1 MAPHVYLDAL
11 NKALNA
17 ELLQWGGSAEST
29 GGRRR
34 GRAIA
39 ALLFGASTVVGTTEE
54 MPAIVPVPAPTT
66 TAVTGSAPVVPA
78 HFRPATDRSETV
90 GRVLATAQTRV
101 QNDSQPAQAVATLAL
116 EIGRLQRDLAIRSP
130 EGMEEW
136 IGEEYASLEAVRRAI
151 ADTVVDDEERQVV
164 EVALDRASELLP
176 AAA

>member
-17 ELLQWGGSAEST
+17 ELLQWGGSESN

-54 MPAIVPVPAPTT
+54 MPVVAPAPTT
-66 TAVTGSAPVVPA
+66 TSTAAGSAPIIPA
-78 HFRPATDRSETV
+78 HFRPACDRSETV
-90 GRVLATAQTRV
+90 GRVLTTAQTRV
-101 QNDSQPAQAVATLAL
+101 QNDTQPAQAVATLAL
-116 EIGRLQRDLAIRSP
+116 EIGRLQRDLAMRSP

-151 ADTVVDDEERQVV
+151 ADAVIDDEDSAVV
-164 EVALDRASELLP
+164 AVALDRAAQLLP